1 MMSVSPAM
9 LNSISMLA
17 SRAGPIRSD
26 SKLPISVCASSRRH
40 TYSRLHQSVY
50 KVKCAAIPAHVSGAL
65 SERAAEAVVDGT
77 VSFDS
82 LVDSLVSKSLLVLA
96 DVSAA
101 VDAGAIDAAADA
113 PQKSGGF
120 MSIFADSFEAF
131 LKVIDNV
138 LTNMNVPYSYGFSI
152 IVLTLLVKL
161 ATYPLSAKQVES
173 TLRMQQLQP
182 AVKELQAKYAND
194 QERLQAE
201 TAKLYQTTG
210 VNPLA
215 GCLPTL
221 ATIPIFIGLY
231 RALGNVANE
240 GLLSD
245 GFFWIPSLAGP
256 TVLNGGLGWLVPVD
270 GVPPN
275 GWHDTIAYLVMPVL
289 LTASQFASQKIIS
302 PPQSQDPSQ
311 QQTQAILKFI
321 PLMIGYFSLNVP
333 SGLTL
338 YWFTNNLVTTAQQV
352 YLRQKFAADP
362 IEVPSSGGGGTYVA
376 PPKPERTGPTGKEL
390 GSRRSQGGG
399 QVIDVDAEIVDVEKS
414 EFAASGSAVSGSA
427 AAAGAGAGASKQ
439 GDKFRMLKEQE
450 EAKKGGGVS
459 ASASASASAAGSAS
473 GSDRKKGGSR
483 GKKGGKGKKK

>member
-1 MMSVSPAM
+1 MGKSLTVRVGGTSSFVCRAGAVESMGLVDVADGVPHMFDHFAAT
-9 LNSISMLA
+9 LTTSMLMFGDA
-17 SRAGPIRSD
+17 D
-26 SKLPISVCASSRRH
+26 
-40 TYSRLHQSVY
+40 
-50 KVKCAAIPAHVSGAL
+50 PA
-65 SERAAEAVVDGT
+65 AVV
-77 VSFDS
+77 
-82 LVDSLVSKSLLVLA
+82 
-96 DVSAA
+96 
-101 VDAGAIDAAADA
+101 DAAADV

-120 MSIFADSFEAF
+120 MSVFSDSFETF
-131 LKVIDNV
+131 LKVIDSV
-138 LTNMNVPYSYGFSI
+138 LDGAGVPYSYGFSI
-152 IVLTLLVKL
+152 IFLTLLVKL

-182 AVKELQAKYAND
+182 RVKELQAKYAND
-194 QERLQAE
+194 QERLQME

-256 TVLNGGLGWLVPVD
+256 TKLNGGLGWLVPVD

-275 GWHDTIAYLVMPVL
+275 GWHDTISYLILPIL

-302 PPQSQDPSQ
+302 PPQSQDPAQ

-352 YLRQKFAADP
+352 YLRQKFAAEP
-362 IEVPSSGGGGTYVA
+362 APAAGTSGGTYVA
-376 PPKPERTGPTGKEL
+376 PPKQEKTGPTGKDMNA
-390 GSRRSQGGG
+390 RRSSK
-399 QVIDVDAEIVDVEKS
+399 VIDVEAEIVDVKTA
-414 EFAASGSAVSGSA
+414 EFAENAP
-427 AAAGAGAGASKQ
+427 KQ
-439 GDKFRMLKEQE
+439 GEKFRALKAEE
-450 EAKKGGGVS
+450 EAKKQTSPGSPVVAESGVDTD
-459 ASASASASAAGSAS
+459 ASVSLN
-473 GSDRKKGGSR
+473 KKGS
-483 GKKGGKGKKK
+483 KKGGKKSGSRKKN

>member
-1 MMSVSPAM
+1 M
-9 LNSISMLA
+9 
-17 SRAGPIRSD
+17 
-26 SKLPISVCASSRRH
+26 
-40 TYSRLHQSVY
+40 
-50 KVKCAAIPAHVSGAL
+50 GAL
-65 SERAAEAVVDGT
+65 PAQYASGVVEQALDHSEAISAVVAAR
-77 VSFDS
+77 
-82 LVDSLVSKSLLVLA
+82 LAVLA
-96 DVSAA
+96 DATAVVTSDLTQAA
-101 VDAGAIDAAADA
+101 VDADV

-131 LKVIDNV
+131 LKVIDSS
-138 LTNMNVPYSYGFSI
+138 LTGMNVPYSYGFSI

-182 AVKELQAKYAND
+182 AVKELQSKYAND
-194 QERLQAE
+194 KERLQME

-256 TVLNGGLGWLVPVD
+256 TKLNGGLGWLVPVD

-275 GWHDTIAYLVMPVL
+275 GWHDTIAYLVMPIL

-302 PPQSQDPSQ
+302 PPQSQDPAQ

-352 YLRQKFAADP
+352 YLRQKFKEP
-362 IEVPSSGGGGTYVA
+362 IELPSSGGTYVA
-376 PPKPERTGPTGKEL
+376 PPKPERTGPSGKEM
-390 GSRRSQGGG
+390 GARRGG
-399 QVIDVDAEIVDVEKS
+399 QVIDVEAQVVDVETS
-414 EFAASGSAVSGSA
+414 AFAAGSGVSQAVDVG
-427 AAAGAGAGASKQ
+427 AAGPRQ
-439 GDKFRMLKEQE
+439 GDKFRMLKAE
-450 EAKKGGGVS
+450 EESKKVGDVDGGGDASVMGAAPV
-459 ASASASASAAGSAS
+459 ASAGS
-473 GSDRKKGGSR
+473 GGKKGGSR
-483 GKKGGKGKKK
+483 GKKGGKGGNKKK

>member
-1 MMSVSPAM
+1 M
-9 LNSISMLA
+9 LNSTPT

-26 SKLPISVCASSRRH
+26 SKLPVTVCASSRRH
-40 TYSRLHQSVY
+40 TYPRLHQSVY
-50 KVKCAAIPAHVSGAL
+50 KVKCGAIPAHVSGAL
-65 SERAAEAVVDGT
+65 SARAAEAVVDGT
-77 VSFDS
+77 VVSQLN
-82 LVDSLVSKSLLVLA
+82 LVDSLVSRSLLLLA

-101 VDAGAIDAAADA
+101 VDAGAIDATADA

-138 LTNMNVPYSYGFSI
+138 LTSMNVPYSYGFSI

-275 GWHDTIAYLVMPVL
+275 GWHDTIAYLVLPVL
-289 LTASQFASQKIIS
+289 LTVSQFASQKIIS

-362 IEVPSSGGGGTYVA
+362 IEVPASGGGGTYVA
-376 PPKPERTGPTGKEL
+376 PPKPERTGPTGKEM

-414 EFAASGSAVSGSA
+414 EFAASGSAA
-427 AAAGAGAGASKQ
+427 AAATSGAPKQ

-450 EAKKGGGVS
+450 EAKKGASSS
-459 ASASASASAAGSAS
+459 ASASASASES
-473 GSDRKKGGSR
+473 GPAEKKKGGSR

>member
-1 MMSVSPAM
+1 MWYHGRFFLISMYLYVDLWCIYLVCLFVYLVVCVCLYVLPTSLPCILSIHVHCRVSV
-9 LNSISMLA
+9 NSIF
-17 SRAGPIRSD
+17 
-26 SKLPISVCASSRRH
+26 SRRGVVGKPSLVCRAVEVH
-40 TYSRLHQSVY
+40 GDGMVGPVLS
-50 KVKCAAIPAHVSGAL
+50 AAVMASMMVFGDADPS
-65 SERAAEAVVDGT
+65 AVVD
-77 VSFDS
+77 
-82 LVDSLVSKSLLVLA
+82 
-96 DVSAA
+96 A
-101 VDAGAIDAAADA
+101 V

-120 MSIFADSFEAF
+120 MSVFSDSFEEF
-131 LKVIDNV
+131 LKIIDSV
-138 LTNMNVPYSYGFSI
+138 LDGAGVPYSYGFSI

-161 ATYPLSAKQVES
+161 ATYPLSSKQVES

-182 AVKELQAKYAND
+182 RVKELQAKYAND
-194 QERLQAE
+194 QERLQME

-256 TVLNGGLGWLVPVD
+256 TKLNGGLGWLVPVD

-275 GWHDTIAYLVMPVL
+275 GWHDTISYLVLPIL

-302 PPQSQDPSQ
+302 PPQSQDPAQ

-352 YLRQKFAADP
+352 YLRQKFAAEP
-362 IEVPSSGGGGTYVA
+362 VAASATGEASSTYVA
-376 PPKPERTGPTGKEL
+376 PPKPERTGPSGKEMNA
-390 GSRRSQGGG
+390 RRSSK
-399 QVIDVDAEIVDVEKS
+399 VIDVEAETVDDIS
-414 EFAASGSAVSGSA
+414 L
-427 AAAGAGAGASKQ
+427 KQ
-439 GDKFRMLKEQE
+439 GDKFRALKAEE
-450 EAKKGGGVS
+450 EAKKQDTTPVS
-459 ASASASASAAGSAS
+459 ASAQGETAPSSTSN
-473 GSDRKKGGSR
+473 RKGGKKSG
-483 GKKGGKGKKK
+483 GKKGSGRKK

>member
-1 MMSVSPAM
+1 MNMVLLQSQCVAPA
-9 LNSISMLA
+9 SGQAAPRLA
-17 SRAGPIRSD
+17 LR
-26 SKLPISVCASSRRH
+26 
-40 TYSRLHQSVY
+40 SRLSWRMAARVPYTSVQ
-50 KVKCAAIPAHVSGAL
+50 PSQTWHRTPSMSGVTCRAFAE
-65 SERAAEAVVDGT
+65 ERAAEYLD
-77 VSFDS
+77 
-82 LVDSLVSKSLLVLA
+82 
-96 DVSAA
+96 A
-101 VDAGAIDAAADA
+101 VDAVVQRLMVVADAATAVSTAVDADV

-131 LKVIDNV
+131 LKVIDST
-138 LTNMNVPYSYGFSI
+138 LTSMNVPYSYGFSI

-194 QERLQAE
+194 QERLQME

-256 TVLNGGLGWLVPVD
+256 TKLNGGLGWLVPVD

-275 GWHDTIAYLVMPVL
+275 GWHDTIAYLVMPIL

-352 YLRQKFAADP
+352 YLRQKFKADP
-362 IEVPSSGGGGTYVA
+362 IDIPSSGGSGTYVA
-376 PPKPERTGPTGKEL
+376 PPKPERTGPTGKDL
-390 GSRRSQGGG
+390 NARRSSK
-399 QVIDVDAEIVDVEKS
+399 VIDIEADVVDVERS
-414 EFAASGSAVSGSA
+414 EFALPTTEALSADLGTP
-427 AAAGAGAGASKQ
+427 KQ
-439 GDKFRMLKEQE
+439 GDKFRALKAQE
-450 EAKKGGGVS
+450 EAKKTGTSEVGQRTE
-459 ASASASASAAGSAS
+459 ASAPEPASAPSVGKKGSKK
-473 GSDRKKGGSR
+473 GGKKGGSR
-483 GKKGGKGKKK
+483 KK